1 MAVKDIER
9 SKEDPQVLKDLYTL
23 SNLGTKGKHANNIHA
38 ELMSKVEHVP
48 KIPKPFKAKVPLK
61 GFPDSVQSM
70 LLPHE
75 MFACLYRNYKKV
87 WSTAVVP
94 SVERV
99 QKFWRAMRLH
109 PQMRDH
115 PMTSSPQWESWTV
128 PIAVHGDGVPVTG
141 VGKVWSRVMTNYSW
155 YSLLGYGTTPSMLM
169 WVWGFFDKLKVGDQA
184 SGTLLEFYSILRW
197 SFLAL
202 SEGRYKEGS
211 VEALRAGSWLAGGW
225 KGVLWALTGDLD
237 YFNAMLGT
245 PNYSAVGGPCMH
257 CKCTGTGA
265 ATWTDFRPQAMWR
278 NTRWEA
284 DVWRNWDERSKC
296 ILLTLPGARCWS
308 IAYDWVHVKYLGV
321 DQYIFG
327 SVMALLRITFMLKQ
341 NVHLEEMI
349 TFHKDDFA
357 LPPGPAQEFEE
368 TANSMLLLLS
378 QVADHFVEEGMKCF
392 DITSKCHMLQE
403 LAILSRSI
411 NPKVTWCFM
420 GEDQMQ
426 RMQQVAKACVRGN
439 KLDKQTTK
447 LARHY
452 RLGLH
457 LHYLDLAA

>member
-1 MAVKDIER
+1 
-9 SKEDPQVLKDLYTL
+9 
-23 SNLGTKGKHANNIHA
+23 
-38 ELMSKVEHVP
+38 
-48 KIPKPFKAKVPLK
+48 
-61 GFPDSVQSM
+61 
-70 LLPHE
+70 
-75 MFACLYRNYKKV
+75 
-87 WSTAVVP
+87 
-94 SVERV
+94 
-99 QKFWRAMRLH
+99 
-109 PQMRDH
+109 
-115 PMTSSPQWESWTV
+115 
-128 PIAVHGDGVPVTG
+128 
-141 VGKVWSRVMTNYSW
+141 
-155 YSLLGYGTTPSMLM
+155 
-169 WVWGFFDKLKVGDQA
+169 
-184 SGTLLEFYSILRW
+184 
-197 SFLAL
+197 
-202 SEGRYKEGS
+202 
-211 VEALRAGSWLAGGW
+211 
-225 KGVLWALTGDLD
+225 
-237 YFNAMLGT
+237 
-245 PNYSAVGGPCMH
+245 MH

-296 ILLTLPGARCWS
+296 ILLTLPGASCWS

-327 SVMALLRITFMLKQ
+327 SVMALLVSMVMPHDANQNLQNCWDFLKTFFKNHATPTPFRYLSKLSMFIRTGKYPKLRGKASEIRHFGPALLALWSRHQNPHLVLHQRITLMLKQ

-452 RLGLH
+452 RLGLR

>member
-1 MAVKDIER
+1 
-9 SKEDPQVLKDLYTL
+9 
-23 SNLGTKGKHANNIHA
+23 
-38 ELMSKVEHVP
+38 MSKVEHVP

-202 SEGRYKEGS
+202 SEGRWPSRNHRGEKQLEVLQS
-211 VEALRAGSWLAGGW
+211 CLA
-225 KGVLWALTGDLD
+225 V
-237 YFNAMLGT
+237 
-245 PNYSAVGGPCMH
+245 
-257 CKCTGTGA
+257 KCTC
-265 ATWTDFRPQAMWR
+265 
-278 NTRWEA
+278 N
-284 DVWRNWDERSKC
+284 K
-296 ILLTLPGARCWS
+296 
-308 IAYDWVHVKYLGV
+308 
-321 DQYIFG
+321 
-327 SVMALLRITFMLKQ
+327 
-341 NVHLEEMI
+341 
-349 TFHKDDFA
+349 
-357 LPPGPAQEFEE
+357 PA
-368 TANSMLLLLS
+368 
-378 QVADHFVEEGMKCF
+378 G
-392 DITSKCHMLQE
+392 I
-403 LAILSRSI
+403 
-411 NPKVTWCFM
+411 
-420 GEDQMQ
+420 
-426 RMQQVAKACVRGN
+426 
-439 KLDKQTTK
+439 
-447 LARHY
+447 
-452 RLGLH
+452 
-457 LHYLDLAA
+457 